1 MIERGCVM
9 YFQYGEKEIEYLKS
23 KDKRLAEVID
33 RLGHLYRP
41 VNHDLFSSIVHSIV
55 GQQIST
61 KAHQTIWKRMLSELG
76 EITPDTL
83 ICTGKEKLQSFG
95 ITFKKADYILGL
107 AEKVK
112 NQELDLNNFFKKSDE
127 TIIKELSSLNGIGVW
142 TAEMILLHCLERPNI
157 LSYGD
162 LAILKGMKMVYH
174 HKTIDRKRFEKYRKR
189 FSPYCSVASIYFW
202 AVAKGAIPEMKEI
215 RR

>member
-1 MIERGCVM
+1 M

-23 KDKRLAEVID
+23 KDKKLAEVID

-41 VNHDLFSSIVHSIV
+41 VNHDLFSSIVHSII

-61 KAHQTIWKRMLSELG
+61 KAHQTIWNKMINEMGKIDSE
-76 EITPDTL
+76 TL
-83 ICTGKEKLQSFG
+83 ISAGKEKIQSFG
-95 ITFKKADYILGL
+95 MTFKKADYILKF
-107 AEKVK
+107 AEKVYCK
-112 NQELDLNNFFKKSDE
+112 DIDLNSFSNKSDE
-127 TIIKELSSLNGIGVW
+127 EIIKELSSLDGIGIW
-142 TAEMILLHCLERPNI
+142 TVEMILLHCLERPNI

-174 HKTIDRKRFEKYRKR
+174 HKEIDKKRFEKYRKR
-189 FSPYCSVASIYFW
+189 FSPYGSVASIYFW
-202 AVAKGAIPEMKEI
+202 AVAGGEISEMKEI